1 MNLRIIVIHYLL
13 ICELTSLSA
22 FLPIHPHKDHIEDK
36 MRRYSG
42 IIITL
47 KKEVQVNTKIVIIGS
62 GSQFTEFFLQEL
74 FKFEEFKGITLD
86 LVDRRPKRLE
96 QELRLAKA
104 LNEAVD
110 WEVEITGHT
119 DRKQALE
126 GASFVYCFIA
136 VNQKEAWKKE
146 FELANKNGV
155 YPCEAYT
162 AGAPGLGMAIRHVPV
177 VLDICAD
184 IEKICPDAWLILD
197 NNPLA
202 KLLAAVFKH
211 TKTKCIGYCN
221 GHELMQMALEQ
232 LLEMDERDASER
244 AADPVQREFMVP
256 AGNINIT
263 LAGINHLQWLLDI
276 RDTKTGKDLY
286 PEVRKRIQDPAL
298 VPEGYKF
305 SAEVC
310 RLFGYF
316 PSPADNH
323 VADYIWCV
331 EKDIY
336 KDLSLAPYPV
346 DQWFGG
352 RDADAWGKIAD
363 SIKNKEDAE
372 KYVNQRRVGWMNLTI
387 ARYMLSGT
395 QKYFPALNMLNNG
408 AISNLD
414 DDIVVEVPSVV
425 GPDGFKASAV
435 GPLPDQI
442 APICALHGRITNI
455 AADAAATG
463 SKELALKALLLDPY
477 VHNLKR
483 AQAYLEDILAYCK
496 KYDTSF

>member
-1 MNLRIIVIHYLL
+1 M
-13 ICELTSLSA
+13 
-22 FLPIHPHKDHIEDK
+22 K
-36 MRRYSG
+36 
-42 IIITL
+42 
-47 KKEVQVNTKIVIIGS
+47 TKIVVIGS

-86 LVDRRPKRLE
+86 MVDRRPERLE
-96 QELRLAKA
+96 QELRIARA
-104 LNEAVD
+104 LNKAVD
-110 WEVEITGHT
+110 WGVEILGHT
-119 DRKQALE
+119 ERKEALE
-126 GASFVYCFIA
+126 GAAFVYCFIA

-146 FELANKNGV
+146 FELANRHGV
-155 YPCEAYT
+155 YPLEAYT
-162 AGAPGLGMAIRHVPV
+162 AGGPGLGMAIRHVPV

-184 IEKICPDAWLILD
+184 IGKICPDAWLILD

-202 KLLAAVFKH
+202 KLLAAVFRH
-211 TKTKCIGYCN
+211 TKTRCIGYCN

-232 LLEMDERDASER
+232 LLEMDDRDPSER
-244 AADPVQREFMVP
+244 AADPVEREFMVP
-256 AGNINIT
+256 AGNIDIT

-276 RDTKTGKDLY
+276 RDTKTGEDLY
-286 PEVRKRIQDPAL
+286 PKVRKRIQDPAK
-298 VPEGYKF
+298 VPAGYKF

-331 EKDIY
+331 EKDIF
-336 KDLSLAPYPV
+336 KDFSLAPYPV

-363 SIKNKEDAE
+363 GINDDEAARNYIK
-372 KYVNQRRVGWMNLTI
+372 QRRVGWMNLQI
-387 ARYMLSGT
+387 VRHMLSGT

-408 AISNLD
+408 VISNLE
-414 DDIVVEVPSVV
+414 DDIVVEVPALI

-435 GPLPDQI
+435 GPLPEQV
-442 APICALHGRITNI
+442 APICALHGKITNI

-463 SKELALKALLLDPY
+463 SKELALEALLLDPY

-483 AQAYLEDILAYCK
+483 ARAYLEDILSYSM
-496 KYDTSF
+496 KYETRF

>member
-1 MNLRIIVIHYLL
+1 M
-13 ICELTSLSA
+13 
-22 FLPIHPHKDHIEDK
+22 K
-36 MRRYSG
+36 
-42 IIITL
+42 
-47 KKEVQVNTKIVIIGS
+47 TKIVVIGS

-86 LVDRRPKRLE
+86 MVDRRPERLE
-96 QELRLAKA
+96 QELRIARA
-104 LNEAVD
+104 LNKAVD
-110 WEVEITGHT
+110 WGVEILGHT
-119 DRKQALE
+119 ERKEALE
-126 GASFVYCFIA
+126 GAAFVYCFIA

-146 FELANKNGV
+146 FELANRHGV
-155 YPCEAYT
+155 YPLEAYT
-162 AGAPGLGMAIRHVPV
+162 AGGPGLGMAIRHVPV

-184 IEKICPDAWLILD
+184 IGKICPDAWLILD

-202 KLLAAVFKH
+202 KLLAAVFRH
-211 TKTKCIGYCN
+211 TKTRCIGYCN

-232 LLEMDERDASER
+232 LLEMDDRDPSER
-244 AADPVQREFMVP
+244 AADPVEREFMVP
-256 AGNINIT
+256 AGNIDIT

-276 RDTKTGKDLY
+276 RDTKTGEDLY
-286 PEVRKRIQDPAL
+286 PKVRKRVQDPAK
-298 VPEGYKF
+298 VPAGYKF

-331 EKDIY
+331 EKDIF
-336 KDLSLAPYPV
+336 KDFSLAPYPV

-363 SIKNKEDAE
+363 GINDDEAARNYIK
-372 KYVNQRRVGWMNLTI
+372 QRRVGWMNLQI
-387 ARYMLSGT
+387 VRHMLSGT

-408 AISNLD
+408 VISNLE
-414 DDIVVEVPSVV
+414 DDIVVEVPALI

-435 GPLPDQI
+435 GPLPEQV
-442 APICALHGRITNI
+442 APICALHGKITNI

-463 SKELALKALLLDPY
+463 SKELALEALLLDPY

-483 AQAYLEDILAYCK
+483 ARAYLEDILSYSM
-496 KYDTSF
+496 KYETRF

>member
-1 MNLRIIVIHYLL
+1 M
-13 ICELTSLSA
+13 
-22 FLPIHPHKDHIEDK
+22 
-36 MRRYSG
+36 
-42 IIITL
+42 
-47 KKEVQVNTKIVIIGS
+47 KEKIVVIGS

-74 FKFEEFKGITLD
+74 FKFEEFKGITVD
-86 LVDRRPKRLE
+86 LVDRRPERLE
-96 QELRLAKA
+96 QELRIANG
-104 LNEAVD
+104 LNKAVD
-110 WEVEITGHT
+110 WNVELLGHT
-119 DRKQALE
+119 DRREALQ

-146 FELANKNGV
+146 FELANRNGV

-162 AGAPGLGMAIRHVPV
+162 AGGPGLSMAIRHVPV
-177 VLDICAD
+177 ILDICAD
-184 IEKICPDAWLILD
+184 MEQICPDAWLILD

-202 KLLAAVFKH
+202 KLLAAVYRH
-211 TKTKCIGYCN
+211 TKTRCIGYCN

-232 LLEMDERDASER
+232 LLEMDERDPSER
-244 AADPVQREFMVP
+244 AADPVEREFMVP
-256 AGNINIT
+256 AGNIDIT

-276 RDTKTGKDLY
+276 RDTVTGEELY
-286 PEVRKRIQDPAL
+286 PEIRSRIQDPDK

-310 RLFGYF
+310 KLLGFF

-331 EKDIY
+331 EKEIF

-352 RDADAWGKIAD
+352 RDAKAWGEIAD
-363 SIKNKEDAE
+363 GITDDEAAKNFIK
-372 KYVNQRRVGWMNLTI
+372 QRRVGWMNLQI
-387 ARYMLSGT
+387 VRYMLTGT

-408 AISNLD
+408 VIPNLPFD
-414 DDIVVEVPSVV
+414 VVVEVPAII

-435 GPLPDQI
+435 GPLPEQV
-442 APICALHGRITNI
+442 APICALHGQITNL

-463 SKELALKALLLDPY
+463 SKVLALEALLLDPF

-483 AQAYLEDILAYCK
+483 AKAYLDDILTYCGN
-496 KYDTSF
+496 YETRF